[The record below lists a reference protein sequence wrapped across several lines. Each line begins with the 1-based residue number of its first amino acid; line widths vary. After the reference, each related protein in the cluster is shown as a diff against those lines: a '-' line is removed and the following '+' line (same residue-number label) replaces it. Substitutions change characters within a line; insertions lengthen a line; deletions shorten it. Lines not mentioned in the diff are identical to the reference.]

1 MPTKPTAQTQ
11 SSTAAPKAKR
21 ETVDVLVSGGGI
33 AGMIAAAAFGA
44 SGFKTL
50 MVDPTPP
57 VTVGD
62 DDASDLRSTAFLR
75 PARDLFQRIGIWS
88 ALEPH
93 ATPLEALRVV
103 DTVGAD
109 GTPSEVRTER
119 QFEGTE
125 TGDEPFGWN
134 FLNWQIRRELFAV
147 LPTITNTEMRYG
159 TGFKSMLT
167 RTGEAL
173 VTLTDGTQV
182 AARLVIAADGRHSPV
197 REAAGIGVKTTRYG
211 QKSLAFTTFHER
223 PHHNVSTEI
232 YREGGPFTMV
242 PLADIDGRH
251 ASAVVWMNRG
261 PRAVE
266 LLTMEVAAFNAAMT
280 ERSAGLFGALELASH
295 RGMFPIITQLADRLA
310 AERVAV
316 IAEAAHVLPPI
327 GAQGL
332 NTSLNDLAQ
341 LLDLATQNPATLGDQ
356 KMLDVYAKARHRDI
370 SSRAFVVDKFNRVV
384 RSEDGLLNAI
394 RHMGLKAVHDI
405 KPVRMGVMKA
415 GLGPLT

>member
-1 MPTKPTAQTQ
+1 MTMTPAAKP
-11 SSTAAPKAKR
+11 PV

-62 DDASDLRSTAFLR
+62 DAASDLRSTAFLR
-75 PARDLFQRIGIWS
+75 PARDLFARIGIWD
-88 ALEPH
+88 ALAPH
-93 ATPLEALRVV
+93 ATPLEALRVA
-103 DTVGAD
+103 DTVTGED
-109 GTPSEVRTER
+109 GHAEIRSER
-119 QFEGTE
+119 QFEGGE

-134 FLNWQIRRELFAV
+134 FLNWVIRRELFAV
-147 LPTITNTEMRYG
+147 LPSIPNCEMRYG
-159 TGFKSMLT
+159 TGFKSLLT
-167 RTGEAL
+167 RTDEAL
-173 VTLTDGTQV
+173 VTLTSG
-182 AARLVIAADGRHSPV
+182 ARLRAKLVIAADGRNSPV

-211 QKSLAFTTFHER
+211 QKSLAFTTFHEN

-261 PRAVE
+261 PKAAE
-266 LLTMEVAAFNAAMT
+266 LLTMDPAAFNAEMT
-280 ERSAGLFGALELASH
+280 ERSAGLYGALELASH
-295 RGMFPIITQLADRLA
+295 RAAFPIITQLAERLA

-316 IAEAAHVLPPI
+316 VAEAAHVLPPI

-332 NTSLNDLAQ
+332 NTSLNDVTQ
-341 LLDLATQNPATLGDQ
+341 LLDLAVQNPDTLGGAQ
-356 KMLDVYAKARHRDI
+356 MLDTYARARHRDI
-370 SSRAFVVDKFNRVV
+370 STRAFVVDKFNRVV
-384 RSEDGLLNAI
+384 RSEDGMLGQI
-394 RHMGLKAVHDI
+394 RQLGLKAVHDL